1 MWEISAMV
9 AFRLPG
15 SALAVAVLK
24 LLDER
29 PMHPYEMQ
37 QLIRERHLDD
47 VLKLNSGSLYHAVQR
62 LDRAG
67 LIAGLETN
75 REGRRPERTVYTITD
90 AGRDAFQAWLR
101 RLLSE
106 PAREYPQFATA
117 LACMVHLTPEEV
129 VQLLRHRLVLL
140 EAALA
145 AGERIQHGAQEGGL
159 ARLHLVEFEYGQVL
173 RRAEA
178 GWLRALITEIADG
191 TLDGGANW
199 AAFHAGRATV
209 GAERPS
215 EEVVP

>member
-1 MWEISAMV
+1 MV

-15 SALAVAVLK
+15 SSLAVAVLN

-47 VLKLNSGSLYHAVQR
+47 VLKLNSGSLYHAVER

-75 REGRRPERTVYTITD
+75 REGRRPERTVYTITE

-101 RLLSE
+101 RLLAE
-106 PAREYPQFATA
+106 PAREYLQFATA
-117 LACMVHLTPEEV
+117 LACMAHLELQEV
-129 VQLLRHRLVLL
+129 VLLLRHRVVLL

-145 AGERIQHGAQEGGL
+145 AGDRIQQGAQEGGL

-178 GWLRALITEIADG
+178 AWLRTLIPEIEDG
-191 TLDGGANW
+191 TLDGVANW
-199 AAFHAGRATV
+199 AAFHASGTSVA
-209 GAERPS
+209 ADRPG